1 MYSKNAMGGN
11 IDPYINIIFQPIVG
25 DQPQIVSLIIFA
37 WSDVLDV
44 GIPEDDG
51 LVTPLSLFV
60 WLKVCRKCMFAIHR
74 LLNEDY
80 VHRIISENFW
90 S

>member
-1 MYSKNAMGGN
+1 MGGN
-11 IDPYINIIFQPIVG
+11 IDPYINIIFAPIVG
-25 DQPQIVSLIIFA
+25 DEPQIVSLIIFA

-51 LVTPLSLFV
+51 LVTSLSLFD
-60 WLKVCRKCMFAIHR
+60 WLKVCRKCMFAIHH

-80 VHRIISENFW
+80 VHRIISENFL